1 MQLPIFC
8 SSCAGSLPPVVAGDS
23 PCLITMDLGDA
34 AGTRAV
40 LVIEKKTERERERMR
55 VHLHFVSPC
64 KGGLS
69 SSIDC
74 SAVPLPN

>member
-40 LVIEKKTERERERMR
+40 LVIEKKTERERENESTLAFCFTLQRR
-55 VHLHFVSPC
+55 TFV
-64 KGGLS
+64 KY
-69 SSIDC
+69 
-74 SAVPLPN
+74 